1 MIDGLPRAAVWLVV
15 LCTSLAAGADP
26 IADGQWFNTNL
37 SATQAHAFSTG
48 NGVIVAVVDSGVDAS
63 HSDLKG
69 SVVPG
74 FDLSASGDG
83 RVDTNGH
90 GTAMAGLIV
99 AHGRVAGIAPSAVV
113 MPVRISAT
121 EHASSDYLAQGIR
134 LAAQNSARVIS
145 VSVAAPSDDLLLR
158 QVVEDAIARDVVVV
172 AGVGNRPEHQGV
184 QWPAAIPGVVAV
196 AGVDRN
202 GNHSKVSV
210 SGPEVVLA
218 APSDDISSTNAGGGY
233 RVGTGTSDA
242 TAIVAGAVALVR
254 SRFPQ
259 MKAPEVIRRL
269 TATAIDKGP
278 PGRDNDYGYGIVNL
292 VGALTADLPTEAAST
307 KATTNARARKGPIPL
322 VAYRAP
328 RRGGRRGANVRDMAQ
343 ATYDEIADWYAEYV
357 GGEAGPFGER
367 VNGLLETLLGNG
379 YRRVRGYRVRHRRTG
394 TNDPAPRLAPRRRG
408 RVDATA
414 KHANHLKVTGDATRL
429 PIKDAIAD
437 AVTCILCHTDVPD
450 YRAVIKEA
458 SRIGKGVFVHIG
470 VHPAFTGAFA
480 DRTDP
485 ARVVVDATYHRR
497 ERRWDSFTPKGVR
510 AKVGA
515 WHTPLDELLNA
526 FVDAGWAI
534 AKVHESS
541 DEGALPDLLGVKAYK
556 AWTS

>member
-1 MIDGLPRAAVWLVV
+1 
-15 LCTSLAAGADP
+15 
-26 IADGQWFNTNL
+26 
-37 SATQAHAFSTG
+37 
-48 NGVIVAVVDSGVDAS
+48 
-63 HSDLKG
+63 
-69 SVVPG
+69 
-74 FDLSASGDG
+74 
-83 RVDTNGH
+83 
-90 GTAMAGLIV
+90 
-99 AHGRVAGIAPSAVV
+99 
-113 MPVRISAT
+113 
-121 EHASSDYLAQGIR
+121 
-134 LAAQNSARVIS
+134 
-145 VSVAAPSDDLLLR
+145 
-158 QVVEDAIARDVVVV
+158 
-172 AGVGNRPEHQGV
+172 
-184 QWPAAIPGVVAV
+184 
-196 AGVDRN
+196 
-202 GNHSKVSV
+202 
-210 SGPEVVLA
+210 
-218 APSDDISSTNAGGGY
+218 
-233 RVGTGTSDA
+233 
-242 TAIVAGAVALVR
+242 
-254 SRFPQ
+254 
-259 MKAPEVIRRL
+259 
-269 TATAIDKGP
+269 
-278 PGRDNDYGYGIVNL
+278 
-292 VGALTADLPTEAAST
+292 
-307 KATTNARARKGPIPL
+307 
-322 VAYRAP
+322 
-328 RRGGRRGANVRDMAQ
+328 MAQ

-379 YRRVRGYRVRHRRTG
+379 TG
-394 TNDPAPRLAPRRRG
+394 VCVDIGCGTGARAQTIQRLGWRLVG
-408 RVDATA
+408 VDVSTRQLR
-414 KHANHLKVTGDATRL
+414 HANHLKVTGDATRL